1 MMIDNDFGSLS
12 PEHQFLAQY
21 LPKVPNTRKPEGY
34 YREFLSGNRKASMSG
49 TGITPMSFSQSY
61 RQKEGGPMTIVNMPS
76 QALDTQLALDSMGF
90 MQGML

>member
-21 LPKVPNTRKPEGY
+21 LPKVPKKR
-34 YREFLSGNRKASMSG
+34 
-49 TGITPMSFSQSY
+49 
-61 RQKEGGPMTIVNMPS
+61 GGPMTIVNMPS

>member
-1 MMIDNDFGSLS
+1 MMIDNDFGSLF

-21 LPKVPNTRKPEGY
+21 LPKVPNTRKPVGY
-34 YREFLSGNRKASMSG
+34 YDEFLAGNRKVSVSG
-49 TGITPMSFSQSY
+49 TDVKPRAFEQSY
-61 RQKEGGPMTIVNMPS
+61 RQKRGGPMTIVNMPS